1 MQYNDDDSRPKLGVG
16 VMVLKNGKVLIGKRK
31 GAHGAGEWAWPGGH
45 LEYMESFEDCARRE
59 VMEETGIEIHNIRFL
74 RLMNLKE
81 YAPKHYVDIGLVAE
95 WLSGEPKVIEPD
107 NVEGWEWRD
116 LGNLPQPLF
125 ATLPSYFEAYRSGRT
140 FWDA

>member
-1 MQYNDDDSRPKLGVG
+1 
-16 VMVLKNGKVLIGKRK
+16 MVLKNGKVLIGKRK

-81 YAPKHYVDIGLVAE
+81 YAPKHYVDIGLVAD
-95 WLSGEPKVIEPD
+95 WLSGEPKVTEPD

-116 LGNLPQPLF
+116 LGDLPQPLF